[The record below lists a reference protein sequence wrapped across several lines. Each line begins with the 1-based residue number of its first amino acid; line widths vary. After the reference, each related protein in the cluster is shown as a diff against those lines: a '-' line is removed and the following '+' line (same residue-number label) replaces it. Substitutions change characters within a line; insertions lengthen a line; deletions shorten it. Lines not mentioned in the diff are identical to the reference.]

1 MVDRV
6 VTITAAVTTELMK
19 TDKATL
25 AQLESSVVAFSG
37 YVCMVNYK
45 FHLLNRYQFFL
56 ERYLIYKHSY
66 GNYHLRRSAIG
77 YSNVE
82 MMTLDWCS
90 SISA

>member
-1 MVDRV
+1 M
-6 VTITAAVTTELMK
+6 AAVMTELMK

-45 FHLLNRYQFFL
+45 FHLLNCYQFFL
-56 ERYLIYKHSY
+56 EHYLIYKHSY
-66 GNYHLRRSAIG
+66 GNYHLHRSAIG

-90 SISA
+90 SIST